1 MNNKTETEY
10 NDADPF
16 RILRDTKIK
25 NVNRLV
31 ISHLNINS
39 IRNKFEPLK
48 NIIKGNLDILVL
60 TETKIDE
67 SFTNQEFRIDGY
79 TSIRLD
85 RDIHG
90 GVLVYAREDIPYR
103 EIRYHTST
111 RDLEEVTL
119 EINLRKSKWLLFG
132 VYNHTKLNIDLFL
145 NLLAPIIETHMGR
158 LYNFREFQL

>member
-16 RILRDTKIK
+16 RILRDIKIK

-31 ISHLNINS
+31 IIHLNINS

-60 TETKIDE
+60 TETKIDD
-67 SFTNQEFRIDGY
+67 SFPNQEFRIDGY

-90 GVLVYAREDIPYR
+90 GGVLVYVKEDIPYR

-111 RDLEEVTL
+111 RDLEGVTL

-132 VYNHTKLNIDLFL
+132 GYNHTKSNID
-145 NLLAPIIETHMGR
+145 
-158 LYNFREFQL
+158 

>member
-10 NDADPF
+10 NGADPF
-16 RILRDTKIK
+16 IILRDIKLK

-67 SFTNQEFRIDGY
+67 SFPNQEFRIDGY
-79 TSIRLD
+79 TPIRLD

-90 GVLVYAREDIPYR
+90 GGLLVCVREDIPYR
-103 EIRYHTST
+103 
-111 RDLEEVTL
+111 
-119 EINLRKSKWLLFG
+119 K
-132 VYNHTKLNIDLFL
+132 
-145 NLLAPIIETHMGR
+145 
-158 LYNFREFQL
+158 